1 MAKFRR
7 YGDPSW
13 SGEST
18 MVPARQASRR
28 SARRHAVQSRR
39 TTDLPVVEIAGVELH
54 AITERQTVQHIIA
67 ELADGRGG
75 TVVTPNLDHLY
86 RCGKDLQFHALV
98 SEADLAVPDGMP
110 LIWASRLQG
119 TPLPE
124 RVAGSNLITSLNEAA
139 AARGRSIFLLGGSP
153 GAAEGAACA
162 LQEKFPGI
170 RIAGI
175 HVPPM
180 GFERSKKLW
189 GEMEQALAAA
199 NPDIVWV
206 ALGAPKQE
214 LTIARLRPLL
224 PAAWWL
230 GVGNSFSFLAGQV
243 ERAPLWMQRTGL
255 EWAHRLVQ
263 EPGKLWKRYIVAG
276 IPFAAR
282 LLAGAAAAGVPNRIA
297 AWRYGRPELQAVGA
311 AAYDDGPAASN
322 GDVAVAGDVAIAP
335 AAGGPMAA
343 TPALHSPPAEPNAP
357 SSALPMFRPTRKRYT
372 VSTDVPWAEATRV
385 ATVAP
390 PSRIGRVV
398 THSTE
403 HILKRLRGLIL
414 LGGSVRP
421 SPLSAAA
428 GRSVLD
434 LPLDASGSI
443 LNFWLA
449 QGVEVAAMAGLEKLP
464 VRVLVNHASREP
476 TSASDHYFG
485 TFRVERDLSEYRGT
499 AGVLRDVAADYADD
513 DFILVANAC
522 QILLDPLTAIT
533 TALARQGGDVNLVA
547 HDDGTPSGVQL
558 LACKT
563 VRQVGAAGYHDMKE
577 QALPGIAARFDV
589 RVMRRR
595 RPTGLPIRTL
605 EDYLQALR
613 LYHRRRAGKPIVTDP
628 LAEDWA
634 PAFSLIEPGATVA
647 GAARVHDSVVL
658 AGATVEAGSVLVRSL
673 VCGEATVRGDRT
685 VVDQYVTAAP
695 RLPNPVPVAATW

>member
-1 MAKFRR
+1 
-7 YGDPSW
+7 
-13 SGEST
+13 
-18 MVPARQASRR
+18 
-28 SARRHAVQSRR
+28 VQSRR

-54 AITERQTVQHIIA
+54 AITEQQTVEHIIA

-75 TVVTPNLDHLY
+75 FVVTPNLDHLH

-124 RVAGSNLITSLNEAA
+124 RVAGSNLISSLNAA
-139 AARGRSIFLLGGSP
+139 AAANGRSVFLLGGSP
-153 GAAEGAACA
+153 GAAEGAACV
-162 LQEKFPGI
+162 LQERYPGI

-180 GFERSKKLW
+180 GFERSKTLW
-189 GEMEQALAAA
+189 GEMEAALTAAK
-199 NPDIVWV
+199 PDIVWV

-214 LTIARLRPLL
+214 RAIARLRPLV
-224 PAAWWL
+224 PGAWWL

-243 ERAPLWMQRTGL
+243 QRAPTWMQRSGL
-255 EWAHRLVQ
+255 EWCHRLVQ
-263 EPGKLWKRYIVAG
+263 EPGKLWKRYIVSG
-276 IPFAAR
+276 IPFAVR
-282 LLAGAAAAGVPNRIA
+282 ILTGAAGRGVPNRIA
-297 AWRYGRPELQAVGA
+297 AWRYGRHERSATPTDPTADIASPGGASAAHPAAAEVPTAATPVWPPATKMLRVPTPSPLLSEVAWADATGA
-311 AAYDDGPAASN
+311 AAAA
-322 GDVAVAGDVAIAP
+322 P
-335 AAGGPMAA
+335 
-343 TPALHSPPAEPNAP
+343 
-357 SSALPMFRPTRKRYT
+357 PTR
-372 VSTDVPWAEATRV
+372 V
-385 ATVAP
+385 
-390 PSRIGRVV
+390 GRVV
-398 THSTE
+398 THSVD

-434 LPLDASGSI
+434 LPLDVNGSI

-449 QGVEVAAMAGLEKLP
+449 QGLEVADMAGLEKLP

-476 TSASDHYFG
+476 TSAADRYFG

-522 QILLDPLTAIT
+522 QVLLDPLTAIT
-533 TALARQGGDVNLVA
+533 AALARQGGDVNLVA

-563 VRQVGAAGYHDMKE
+563 VRHINAAGYHDMKE
-577 QALPGIAARFDV
+577 QALPGIAAQFDV

-634 PAFSLIEPGATVA
+634 PAFSLVEAGATVSP
-647 GAARVHDSVVL
+647 AARVHDSVVL
-658 AGATVEAGSVLVRSL
+658 AGATVEPGAVLVRSL
-673 VCGEATVRGDRT
+673 VCGEAAVRSDRT